1 MKSFRVWF
9 CCGVLAFGSG
19 TALADTG
26 EDTGTE
32 EDTGESS
39 TDSTE
44 NASDRASDEGG
55 SSCASGDE
63 AFALFGLPLLALGMR
78 RRRS

>member
-9 CCGVLAFGSG
+9 CCGVLAIGSG

-26 EDTGTE
+26 

-44 NASDRASDEGG
+44 NASDRASDNGG
-55 SSCASGDE
+55 SSCGRGDE
-63 AFALFGLPLLALGMR
+63 AFALFGLPLLALGAR